1 MMSKVL
7 IDIDDEALARASEIL
22 GTTTKKDTVNTA
34 LQETVRRLDRAAA
47 LAEMRELVAQDGADT
62 DVWKDKRE
70 YRR

>member
-1 MMSKVL
+1 MSKVL

-22 GTTTKKDTVNTA
+22 GTKTKKDTVNTA

-47 LAEMRELVAQDGADT
+47 LTEMRELVAEGGVDLKVLD
-62 DVWKDKRE
+62 DKRE